1 MPGQACLAM
10 SADHKLR
17 VVLCWHMHQ
26 PQYREPVSG
35 EYLAPWSYLHGL
47 KDYTDMAA
55 HLENQPGAVAV
66 VNFSPVLLE
75 QIEDYC
81 AQLEDFFAGRGDLR
95 DPLLA
100 ALAKPELI
108 QAGESRDNLMRVCRE
123 LARPRMLERFDAL
136 HPLVQHAE
144 WILAHPDASASVEA
158 DFMGDLLVWCH
169 LAWLG
174 ETVRRTD
181 PRVQRLVQKTQHYS
195 ADDRR
200 ELLHVMHELLRGIV
214 PRYRALAK
222 GGRIELSMSPWAH
235 PILPLL
241 LDFNA
246 AREAHPDLPL
256 PVAASYPEGVARAR
270 WHIEQARRS
279 HAQRFAAPP
288 AGCWPS
294 EGALSAAALTLLD
307 ESGFAWVASGQ
318 QVLMHSLGVTGA
330 SSDVVHRPYR
340 LGEHKVVVFFR
351 DDKLSDLIGFEYKT
365 WKADDAVADLITRLA
380 AIAAESHTD
389 PGRVVS
395 IVLDGEN
402 AWEHYPDNGYHFL
415 SAVYRALVQDDRFRL
430 TTFSQCVNDAGVP
443 VRPLTKLVAGSWVK
457 GNLDTWIGHP
467 DKNRAWDLLVE
478 ARRHCD
484 AALAAGRLDA
494 VQRERLELQ
503 LAVCEGSDWFWWP
516 GDENQA
522 ASVARM
528 ERLYRMQLTGLYRLM
543 RETPSD
549 ELSQPFSRG
558 SVQGSGGAM
567 RPAQ

>member
-1 MPGQACLAM
+1 MPGRAWLVM
-10 SADHKLR
+10 SVDRKLR

-26 PQYREPVSG
+26 PQYREPMSG
-35 EYLAPWSYLHGL
+35 ECLAPWSYLHGL

-81 AQLEDFFAGRGDLR
+81 TQSQDFFAGRGEMR

-100 ALAKPELI
+100 ALARPELT
-108 QAGESRDNLMRVCRE
+108 ASGEACHSLIHSYLQLPGTRMRERCARLRQLCE
-123 LARPRMLERFDAL
+123 L
-136 HPLVQHAE
+136 AE
-144 WILAHPDASASVEA
+144 WIVAHPGTGGYLNPAFVG
-158 DFMGDLLVWCH
+158 DFLMWCH

-181 PRVQRLVQKTQHYS
+181 SRVQRLMQKTQNYN

-200 ELLHVMHELLRGIV
+200 ELLRVMHELLRGIV
-214 PRYRALAK
+214 PRYRALAQA
-222 GGRIELSMSPWAH
+222 GRVELSMSPWAH
-235 PILPLL
+235 PLLPLL

-256 PVAASYPEGVARAR
+256 PAAGYPDGAARVHWHLKHGCRAHAR
-270 WHIEQARRS
+270 HFQNA
-279 HAQRFAAPP
+279 P

-294 EGALSAAALTLLD
+294 EGALSAAALALLD
-307 ESGFAWVASGQ
+307 APGFAWVASGQ

-330 SSDVVHRPYR
+330 ASDVVHRPYR
-340 LGEHKVVVFFR
+340 LGEHKVAIFFR

-380 AIAAESHTD
+380 AIAAEPHTD
-389 PGRVVS
+389 AGRVVS
-395 IVLDGEN
+395 VVLDGEN
-402 AWEHYPDNGYHFL
+402 AWEHYPDNGNHFL
-415 SAVYRALVQDDRFRL
+415 STLYRALVQDQRFCL

-443 VRPLTKLVAGSWVK
+443 VRALTKLVAGSWVK
-457 GNLDTWIGHP
+457 GDLDTWIGHP

-478 ARRHCD
+478 ARQHVD
-484 AALAAGRLDA
+484 AALASKRLS
-494 VQRERLELQ
+494 VEQRERLELQ

-516 GDENQA
+516 GDGNPA

-528 ERLYRMQLTGLYRLM
+528 EHLYRMQLTGLYRLM
-543 RETPSD
+543 DETPPD

-558 SVQGSGGAM
+558 SVQGSGGVM